1 MPHSVA
7 KKKKKQRRRTV
18 WSPRQ
23 GVVNSSGDQREMPAG
38 KRSGW
43 GESAEAKDLSL
54 AVRGIP
60 LISLVKDVMILYVV
74 QMRY

>member
-1 MPHSVA
+1 MPHGVA
-7 KKKKKQRRRTV
+7 KKKRRRNV

-23 GVVNSSGDQREMPAG
+23 DVVNSSPGDQREMPAG

-54 AVRGIP
+54 AIRGIP
-60 LISLVKDVMILYVV
+60 LISLAKDVMILYVV